1 MSTSRV
7 ADCVTIIDSPYHGRT
22 GVLGT
27 YLVRGEESALIDP
40 GPATQATGVMEAL
53 GRLRV
58 GAVKTVALTHIHLDH
73 AAGSWMLL
81 DAYPGTAVHCHPR
94 GVQHMVDPS
103 KIVAAAEEVFGDK
116 VSLYGEIRGLPQER
130 IRASVDGESLDLG
143 GVELRVAW
151 TPGHSTHSQ
160 SYFEPD
166 RRVLFV
172 GDAAGHTPGNMGVW
186 VPASPPPY
194 NPVQAVESLDRLL
207 ALRPE
212 TLCISHFGVHQDAED
227 RLRRFRDQVA
237 LWARLAFR
245 AVDEGLDLRGLH
257 GLVEAE
263 DPSVG
268 LLAADPVLRGSV
280 FQSLVGFLSYA
291 KWERQQRK
299 NRPPAS
305 FQ

>member
-7 ADCVTIIDSPYHGRT
+7 TDSVTMIDSLYHGRR

-27 YLVRGEESALIDP
+27 YLVRGEESAVIDP
-40 GPATQATGVMEAL
+40 GPAAQAVGVMEAL
-53 GRLRV
+53 GRLQVRDLKV
-58 GAVKTVALTHIHLDH
+58 VALTHIHLDH

-81 DAYPGTAVHCHPR
+81 DAYPDAFVHSHPR
-94 GVQHMVDPS
+94 GVQHLVDPS

-116 VSLYGEIRGLPQER
+116 VSLYGEIRGLPRER
-130 IRASVDGESLDLG
+130 IKASVDGESLSLG
-143 GVELRVAW
+143 GVELRVIW

-160 SYFEPD
+160 SYYEPD

-172 GDAAGHTPGNMGVW
+172 GDAVGHTPGNMGVW

-194 NPVQAVESLDRLL
+194 NPAQAVESVNRLL

-212 TLCISHFGVHQDAED
+212 TLCISHFGFHPDAED
-227 RLRRFRDQVA
+227 RLRGFRDQVT
-237 LWARLAFR
+237 LWMRLAFR
-245 AVDEGLDLRGLH
+245 AVDEGLDLRGLY

-268 LLAADPVLRGSV
+268 LLAADPELKSSV
-280 FQSLVGFLSYA
+280 YQSLVGFLSYA
-291 KWERQQRK
+291 KWERQQK
-299 NRPPAS
+299 KT
-305 FQ
+305 